1 MTRFAASGGAPT
13 AESAA
18 ARPGRTGLT
27 GSAGLRV
34 AEATSLTPA
43 PPELLRHAARLATSH
58 LSSLADRALARIRA
72 EVPHYG
78 TLIDGSRDFESAIY
92 TTVEVAVWSLA
103 DPDRSTDSARHAWDI
118 GRRHARAGIPLP
130 VVSQGFRIGAAV
142 VWDRLVELISAE
154 HPDLMPVLARCA
166 NEYWQ
171 FCERDQ
177 RLMMESY
184 RLIVDGDVAHI
195 ERKLL
200 PVLRMLLRGHA
211 DSVDCESAA
220 VALDVPH
227 DGRYV
232 VARIS
237 DRRNDFSVNDGF
249 GVDDG
254 PIRDEVGEMTIFRC
268 RQRHGMTLV
277 VHLGDR
283 SHDEAKA
290 ALAKRFPNTAVGM
303 SPVVCG
309 LSALGQANQHAD
321 LAERIGAGHTGMT
334 VLSDRIPEALL
345 LARPDLASVHLSEVL
360 GPVLD
365 LDATERD
372 TLLHTMQTLDVG
384 GSTAQ
389 AAKALFCHNN
399 TVLNRLRRFE
409 RLTGRHLE
417 SPGDLVDVALAL
429 CAFRL
434 RG

>member
-1 MTRFAASGGAPT
+1 M
-13 AESAA
+13 
-18 ARPGRTGLT
+18 
-27 GSAGLRV
+27 
-34 AEATSLTPA
+34 
-43 PPELLRHAARLATSH
+43 
-58 LSSLADRALARIRA
+58 
-72 EVPHYG
+72 
-78 TLIDGSRDFESAIY
+78 
-92 TTVEVAVWSLA
+92 WSLA

-154 HPDLMPVLARCA
+154 RPELVPVLARCA

-177 RLMMESY
+177 RLMMEAY
-184 RLIVDGDVAHI
+184 RLVVDGDVTHI

-211 DSVDCESAA
+211 DNVDCESAA

-249 GVDDG
+249 SVDDG
-254 PIRDEVGEMTIFRC
+254 PIRDEIGEVTIFRC

-283 SHDEAKA
+283 SLHEVKA
-290 ALAKRFPNTAVGM
+290 VLAERFPNAGIGI
-303 SPVVCG
+303 SPVVGG
-309 LSALGQANQHAD
+309 LSALGQANQHAG
-321 LAERIGAGHTGMT
+321 LAERIGAGRAGMT

-345 LARPDLASVHLSEVL
+345 LARPDLASVHLSDVL

-372 TLLHTMQTLDVG
+372 TLLHTMQTWMDVG

-389 AAKALFCHNN
+389 AAKALFCHTN

-429 CAFRL
+429 RAYRL
-434 RG
+434 MG